1 MTVCRST
8 LRNISHKVETS
19 KIRNDSRCHSSV
31 DLGQVS
37 NQPFVLCTA
46 YRHTSKVLLVPL
58 EDTTVA

>member
-19 KIRNDSRCHSSV
+19 NIRNDSRCHGSV

-46 YRHTSKVLLVPL
+46 YRHTSK
-58 EDTTVA
+58 AY